1 MTDDRDWPDRWT
13 LIRDII
19 VFQFKLF
26 VDGIRDLILVPIS
39 LVLGMVSLLK
49 GGERVGS
56 EFYDLLRYGR
66 HTDRAINL
74 FGAAERVHDPEGDS
88 EIPDLDGLVA
98 RVEGFVVDEYRR
110 GGITA
115 QAKDRLDQAL
125 DALNRRHGESDE
137 SPDGSA
143 EDDNGEASDR

>member
-1 MTDDRDWPDRWT
+1 MPDRWT

-26 VDGIRDLILVPIS
+26 VDGIRDLVLVPIS
-39 LVLGMVSLLK
+39 LVLGIVSLLK

-74 FGAAERVHDPEGDS
+74 FGAAERVHDPSDDGAV
-88 EIPDLDGLVA
+88 PDLDGLVA

-115 QAKDRLDQAL
+115 QAKERLDRGL
-125 DALNRRHGESDE
+125 DALNRRHDGQADA
-137 SPDGSA
+137 PDGDANPS
-143 EDDNGEASDR
+143 

>member
-1 MTDDRDWPDRWT
+1 MSDKELPDRWT
-13 LIRDII
+13 LIRDLV

-26 VDGIRDLILVPIS
+26 VDGVRDLILVPIS
-39 LVLGMVSLLK
+39 LVLGMISLLK
-49 GGERVGS
+49 GGDRIGT

-74 FGAAERVHDPEGDS
+74 FGAAERLHDPALDDEVPDIDS
-88 EIPDLDGLVA
+88 LVA

-115 QAKDRLDQAL
+115 QAKARLDEAL
-125 DALNRRHGESDE
+125 DALNRRHAGSDE
-137 SPDGSA
+137 EP
-143 EDDNGEASDR
+143 EAGRPTDA